1 MSKGKRN
8 TFYNK
13 QKWEEVNPNNKFL
26 LEDYKS
32 ELEVQGKSKGTIYQY
47 ASDIRNF
54 LCWVVDHAKNEDVLE
69 MKRRP
74 FRDFFLTM
82 QRNGSS
88 PARVNRMQ
96 SSIRNMLEYAY
107 NNEDDYELDRN
118 IMKSIKGLEGVPTD
132 KSIWLTNEEVEF
144 LIDYCLDND
153 ELLKALYVSIS
164 YDSAARRNEVYQVE
178 KHNFL
183 DKELNYT
190 NEVIG
195 KRGKRFPLIFTE
207 RTRKIALEYLK
218 ERGEDD
224 IDSLW
229 VIEDNEGEKT
239 QISDGL
245 FYYWITTLRDPLF
258 KFNEDSTKHE
268 FSPHDLRR
276 SSLENLENGSHYM
289 LKEMGVEKL
298 SIEMVQIF
306 ARHSSLETTKK
317 FYLLDKT
324 DEEFNSLFGIK
335 Q

>member
-96 SSIRNMLEYAY
+96 SSIRNMLAYAY
-107 NNEDDYELDRN
+107 DNEDEYDLDRN
-118 IMKSIKGLEGVPTD
+118 VMDSIKGLENQPVREI
-132 KSIWLTNEEVEF
+132 IWLENDEVEY
-144 LIDYCLDND
+144 LIDYCINVQEDLQ
-153 ELLKALYVSIS
+153 KALYIS
-164 YDSAARRNEVYQVE
+164 LAYDSAGRRNELYQVT
-178 KHNFL
+178 KDSFL
-183 DKELNYT
+183 IEDRRYT
-190 NEVIG
+190 NTVTG
-195 KRGKRFPLIFTE
+195 KRSKQFPLVYSKYTQE
-207 RTRKIALEYLK
+207 LAARYLK

-224 IDSLW
+224 IDS
-229 VIEDNEGEKT
+229 
-239 QISDGL
+239 Q
-245 FYYWITTLRDPLF
+245 
-258 KFNEDSTKHE
+258 
-268 FSPHDLRR
+268 
-276 SSLENLENGSHYM
+276 
-289 LKEMGVEKL
+289 
-298 SIEMVQIF
+298 
-306 ARHSSLETTKK
+306 
-317 FYLLDKT
+317 
-324 DEEFNSLFGIK
+324 
-335 Q
+335 